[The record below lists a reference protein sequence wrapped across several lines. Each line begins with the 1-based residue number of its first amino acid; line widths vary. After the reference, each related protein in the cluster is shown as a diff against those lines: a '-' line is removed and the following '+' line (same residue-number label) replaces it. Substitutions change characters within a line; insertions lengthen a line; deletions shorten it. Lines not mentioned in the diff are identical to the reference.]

1 MTTRMLIVTAVLVAS
16 AGAVQWMS
24 RPELRAARSPLRD
37 MPMAI
42 GDWQGRDNKEF
53 DAKTLKVLGVDDY
66 ITRLYVSNQQKAVS
80 LYIGYYESQRTG
92 DTMHSPMRCLP
103 GTGWQPL
110 ATGVRPLQ
118 VQTSAASG
126 AGQTITIN
134 RYLVQK
140 GLQRHIVLFWYQM
153 HGRVIASEYATKVFL
168 IRDAVQMN
176 RTDGAL
182 VRVII
187 PIAESEGEEAADR
200 AVTTFVRQ
208 LFPLLPSFLPA

>member
-1 MTTRMLIVTAVLVAS
+1 MTRRLLILTAVLVAA

-24 RPELRAARSPLRD
+24 RPELHAARSPLRD
-37 MPMAI
+37 LPMAI
-42 GDWQGRDNKEF
+42 GDWRGRDNKEF

-66 ITRLYVSNQQKAVS
+66 ITRLYLSDQQKAVS

-110 ATGVRPLQ
+110 STGLQPLQ
-118 VQTSAASG
+118 VQTSAAPGSD
-126 AGQTITIN
+126 ATVNVN

-153 HGRVIASEYATKVFL
+153 HGRVIASEYATKAFL
-168 IRDAVQMN
+168 IRDAVQLN

-182 VRVII
+182 VRVIV

-200 AVTTFVRQ
+200 LVTTFVRQ
-208 LFPLLPSFLPA
+208 LFPLLPTFLPA